1 MSKVTLVAVLSAIL
15 VMCLASVAYLL
26 AMKTEG
32 GAGTTAVQTSLDV
45 GGTFTLTSQDG
56 QKVSSDI
63 YNDKYKLVYF
73 GFTHCPAICPTELQK
88 IAAALSLLPE
98 DITANIQ
105 PMFIS
110 VDPER
115 DTPAVLKDYL
125 PLFGDNFVGFT
136 GSVDEIEKVKKQF
149 RIYASKV
156 QEEGATSYTVD
167 HSSYIYFLDKE
178 GKMID
183 LFNSED
189 TAQNVADGIRAA
201 TI

>member
-1 MSKVTLVAVLSAIL
+1 MSKVTLVAILSAIL

-26 AMKTEG
+26 NLKTEDATG
-32 GAGTTAVQTSLDV
+32 NAAVQTKLDI
-45 GGTFTLTSQDG
+45 GGTFTLINQDG

-88 IAAALSLLPE
+88 IAAALSLLPKE
-98 DITANIQ
+98 TVSKIQ

-136 GSVDEIEKVKKQF
+136 GSPDDIESVKKQF
-149 RIYASKV
+149 RIYSAKI
-156 QEEGATSYTVD
+156 QEDGATSYTVD
-167 HSSYIYFLDKE
+167 HSSYIYLLDKE
-178 GKMID
+178 GKMMD
-183 LFNSED
+183 LFNSND
-189 TAQNVADGIRAA
+189 TAQDVADGIRAA
-201 TI
+201 KI